1 VLTRIKLLLAVV
13 AAMSMLMVVAAPA
26 MANNFDH
33 NDFNRN
39 NFDHND
45 FDRNDFFIDNF
56 DEEFDE
62 DFVEFDD
69 CELVSFF
76 DEEAVFVCEL

>member
-1 VLTRIKLLLAVV
+1 LRRVKLLLAVV
-13 AAMSMLMVVAAPA
+13 AAMSMLLLVAAPA
-26 MANNFDH
+26 MANDWDWN
-33 NDFNRN
+33 
-39 NFDHND
+39 
-45 FDRNDFFIDNF
+45 DRNDFNHNNGFNHNDFFLNDF
-56 DEEFDE
+56 DDFDE